1 MTTRVQNIGAIAQAA
16 PPETASMQGIDKD
29 AFMKLLVAQLRY
41 QNPLAPTDGVQF
53 LQQAAVMAQVERMD
67 ALAKMQAEAAAYQQL
82 ILTASL
88 VGRRVTGRP
97 EGADDPV
104 TGVVDAV
111 RFRGGAPIL
120 VVGDREIPLAG
131 VEELGVPPA
140 TGGPGP
146 SPEAAAGDA
155 APAGDAPPQ
164 Q

>member
-1 MTTRVQNIGAIAQAA
+1 VTTQAQNIGAIAEAA
-16 PPETASMQGIDKD
+16 PPQTTAMQGIDKD

-41 QNPLAPTDGVQF
+41 QNPLAPTDGAQF

-97 EGADDPV
+97 DVKSDPV

-111 RFRGGAPIL
+111 RFRGGSPIL
-120 VVGDREIPLAG
+120 VVGDREIPMAS
-131 VEELGVPPA
+131 VEELGTA
-140 TGGPGP
+140 HGG
-146 SPEAAAGDA
+146 SAAGA
-155 APAGDAPPQ
+155 
-164 Q
+164 